1 MQLNTNDRDALLRLA
16 ERATEVAAWAEPR
29 DPWERSRIE
38 AALQELAEELR
49 AWGEPLTEYAQGLES
64 ALGGGPDAVQRDDF
78 RL

>member
-49 AWGEPLTEYAQGLES
+49 AWGEQLS
-64 ALGGGPDAVQRDDF
+64 GGPDAVQRDDF

>member
-49 AWGEPLTEYAQGLES
+49 AQGLES

>member
-38 AALQELAEELR
+38 AALQELGEEL
-49 AWGEPLTEYAQGLES
+49 LQD
-64 ALGGGPDAVQRDDF
+64 DAPIPTIVGI
-78 RL
+78 